1 MSPTARKILRLIATT
16 LALLMFAVQGRAQD
30 AGAYPS
36 RPIKFVVPYAAGGI
50 TDTVARLIAA
60 RFTETWK
67 QPVVVENRLGA
78 GGLIGNEAVAKAP
91 GDGYTVLVGITQII
105 QAPSLYKKLNYDVFT
120 ELTPL
125 SLLTYSYNLLLLPAA
140 NPANNLKEFVALVKA
155 NPGKYNF
162 GSFGTATSAHL
173 HGELLNSVAG
183 LDLSHTPYK
192 GAAPLLNDLLGNHV
206 GSGFVDLATA
216 QPQLSSGR
224 LKVLA
229 ISGPRRSRLLPDVAT
244 FGEQGYPGFEPVG
257 WTGAFVPASTPK
269 PIVAKLAAEIGR
281 IMRLPDVLA
290 KLDSI
295 GAESVGNSPEEF
307 ATVIRTDVPRWA
319 KMIKDAKASLD

>member
-1 MSPTARKILRLIATT
+1 MTHRLTRFLVAAI
-16 LALLMFAVQGRAQD
+16 ALLQCSAPLQAQD
-30 AGAYPS
+30 ASAYPS
-36 RPIKFVVPYAAGGI
+36 RPIKFIVPYAAGGI
-50 TDTVARLIAA
+50 TDTVARLIA
-60 RFTETWK
+60 TKLTDVWK
-67 QPVVVENRLGA
+67 QPVIVENRLGA

-120 ELTPL
+120 ELAPL
-125 SLLTYSYNLLLLPAA
+125 SLLTYSYNLFLLPAA
-140 NPANNLKEFVALVKA
+140 SPANNLKDFVALVKA

-173 HGELLNSVAG
+173 HGELLNAVAG
-183 LDLSHTPYK
+183 LDLAHTPYK

-206 GSGFVDLATA
+206 SSGFVDLATA
-216 QPQLSSGR
+216 QPQLASGK

-257 WTGAFVPASTPK
+257 WSAAFIPASTPK
-269 PIVAKLAAEIGR
+269 PIVAKLAAEINR
-281 IMRLPDVLA
+281 IMHLPDVLA
-290 KLDSI
+290 RLDSI
-295 GAESVGNSPEEF
+295 GAEAVGNSPEEF
-307 ATVIRTDVPRWA
+307 AAVIRTDFPKWA
-319 KMIKDAKASLD
+319 KMIRDARISLD

>member
-1 MSPTARKILRLIATT
+1 MSRRLLRLFAAA
-16 LALLMFAVQGRAQD
+16 LAALLFAPQLQAQD
-30 AGAYPS
+30 AGSYPS
-36 RPIKFVVPYAAGGI
+36 RPIKFIVPYAAGGI
-50 TDTVARLIAA
+50 TDTVARLIGTKL
-60 RFTETWK
+60 TETWK
-67 QPVVVENRLGA
+67 QPVIVENRLGA

-91 GDGYTVLVGITQII
+91 GDGYTVLIGITQII

-125 SLLTYSYNLLLLPAA
+125 SLLTYSYNLFLLPAA
-140 NPANNLKEFVALVKA
+140 SPANNLKEFVALVKA

-162 GSFGTATSAHL
+162 GSFGAATSAHL

-183 LDLSHTPYK
+183 LDLAHTPYK

-206 GSGFVDLATA
+206 SAGFVDLATA
-216 QPQLSSGR
+216 QPHLSSGK

-229 ISGPRRSRLLPDVAT
+229 ITGPRRSRLLPEVAT

-257 WTGAFVPASTPK
+257 WSASFIPASTPK
-269 PIVAKLAAEIGR
+269 PIIAKLAGEINR
-281 IMRLPDVLA
+281 IMHLPDVLA

-295 GAESVGNSPEEF
+295 GAEAVGNSPEEF
-307 ATVIRTDVPRWA
+307 ATVIRTDFPKWA
-319 KMIKDAKASLD
+319 KMIKDAKVSLD